1 MEMDIESVRDKWMSQ
16 KSALYPI
23 ARLEVITPG
32 IENNLPAYEIHFFLH
47 WRKSL
52 YGRASK

>member
-16 KSALYPI
+16 NSALYPV

-32 IENNLPAYEIHFFLH
+32 IESNLPAYEIHFFSPSEEKPL
-47 WRKSL
+47 WQGL
-52 YGRASK
+52 